1 MPGRLGVSVDWCGWD
16 GRLASLE
23 RTGPFGGVN
32 FPESL
37 SQSETLQINLINN
50 NNLPALV
57 DFRPS
62 KPKEETEAAAR
73 VLPSGLPSGRT

>member
-1 MPGRLGVSVDWCGWD
+1 M
-16 GRLASLE
+16 
-23 RTGPFGGVN
+23 N